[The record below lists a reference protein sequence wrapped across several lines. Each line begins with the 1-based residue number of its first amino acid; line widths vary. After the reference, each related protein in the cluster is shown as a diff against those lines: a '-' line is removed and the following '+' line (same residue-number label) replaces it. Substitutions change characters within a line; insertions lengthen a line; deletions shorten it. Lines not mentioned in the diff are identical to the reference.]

1 MTPQVKQTVIIA
13 GVATLTVVGV
23 LAVIRLVSG
32 PQASIPRAGVMSVT
46 GRTRR
51 NHGG

>member
-1 MTPQVKQTVIIA
+1 MSPEVKRTIVIA

-32 PQASIPRAGVMSVT
+32 PRASIPRAGVISVT
-46 GRTRR
+46 GRKRP